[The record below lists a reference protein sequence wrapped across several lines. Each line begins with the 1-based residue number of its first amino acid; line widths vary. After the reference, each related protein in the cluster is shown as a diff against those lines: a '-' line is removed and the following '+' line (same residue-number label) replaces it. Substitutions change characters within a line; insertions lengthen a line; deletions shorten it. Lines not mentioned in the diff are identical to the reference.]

1 MKLSL
6 GFSPCPNDTYIFE
19 SLLFEEILPEIKF
32 DYKMEDVQTLNNWA
46 MNGELDI
53 TKLSFAA
60 WLQVSDEYQMLDA
73 GAALG
78 HGCGPLIIA
87 KAKKNLKELEGRKI
101 AIPGKHTT
109 ANFLLNFALPFKFE
123 AVEMSFDE
131 IEQAVQNES
140 VDAGLIIHENRF
152 TYADKGLV
160 KLIDLGEYWEEETK
174 CPIPLGGI
182 AIKRSFDDELK
193 STISDAI
200 AKSVHLANAKT
211 GLSEFIKCNAQE
223 MKVDVMRKHI
233 DLYVNDHSI
242 SLGKSGEKAIL
253 SMAQIALD
261 KNWIKELPQNPFVK

>member
-78 HGCGPLIIA
+78 HACGPLIIA
-87 KAKKNLKELEGRKI
+87 KAKKKLKELEGKKI

-182 AIKRSFDDELK
+182 AIKRSFDNKLK
-193 STISDAI
+193 ASISDAI
-200 AKSVHLANAKT
+200 AKSVHLANAKP